1 MAEDNELSPEQQE
14 LLEDILN
21 NRKNIPY
28 DTYRKSIL
36 DIIRDVKF
44 NRKNIDQDK
53 LAEFWKVFGWVPNI
67 VWKEIVADGV
77 SAIARA
83 IDDVG
88 MAPEGVDLPEPQDDI
103 GMSYQ
108 QYINMISYSLGR
120 NWDRLEPEIQ
130 DGFNMLY
137 EITPPSD
144 LRKIAN
150 AASEH
155 HDAMINAVLQGKDP
169 GDIQVT
175 IEDANIEVVSNYSE
189 EADLARKAY
198 LSKDLRDDLYKEFT
212 LQTYDRENAE
222 TLLAKLQSGEIDKET
237 YLREIDRILKFN
249 NIDPEVFI
257 QTLQGQVIDAGSTA
271 GITAGLAEIN
281 ENITDNYLRSQALG
295 LTGTDYYGI
304 STPLIQE
311 VYGDGEEPLYAYGL
325 GRQLFANASPD
336 EIMEIQLLLVEAGFL
351 QPFSFVYGVL
361 DDNDGGTIQAIESA
375 MSRFNLNGE
384 TITQEDLY
392 SILLT
397 PGATAQNLTVFVK
410 EFFKDTLE
418 DYSYGRDKFE
428 ASEASG
434 LNYQSLFKYIKPSPL
449 SVKTT
454 IGNAIEEGLGRPAS
468 DYELAAYADYI
479 SKLSYDIQKS
489 NYDINQSNTEAL
501 IAAERDRAM
510 LARTGSDYPQEVELQ
525 GTIPSEQIGA
535 AIGFEFDEFVKDK
548 YGPMLEGQRATGL
561 YNNTFGNLLTNLG
574 NIGRYIKG
582 R

>member
-1 MAEDNELSPEQQE
+1 
-14 LLEDILN
+14 
-21 NRKNIPY
+21 
-28 DTYRKSIL
+28 
-36 DIIRDVKF
+36 
-44 NRKNIDQDK
+44 
-53 LAEFWKVFGWVPNI
+53 
-67 VWKEIVADGV
+67 
-77 SAIARA
+77 
-83 IDDVG
+83 
-88 MAPEGVDLPEPQDDI
+88 
-103 GMSYQ
+103 
-108 QYINMISYSLGR
+108 MISYSLGR
-120 NWDRLEPEIQ
+120 AWVDLEPEIQ
-130 DGFNMLY
+130 EGFNYLY
-137 EITPPSD
+137 EITPPKD
-144 LRKIAN
+144 LRTIAN
-150 AASEH
+150 AAGDH
-155 HDAMINAVLQGKDP
+155 HDAMIDAVLQGKDP
-169 GDIQVT
+169 GDIV
-175 IEDANIEVVSNYSE
+175 ISVEDASIELVNNYSE
-189 EADLARKAY
+189 ESDLARKAY
-198 LSKDLRDDLYKEFT
+198 LQKDLRDDLYREQAF
-212 LQTYDRENAE
+212 QYYDRENAE
-222 TLLAKLQSGEIDKET
+222 GLLAALESGKISKET
-237 YLREIDRILKFN
+237 YLREIDRILKIN

-257 QTLQGQVIDAGSTA
+257 KTLEGQIIDEGSTA
-271 GITAGLAEIN
+271 GITAGLSQIN

-311 VYGDGEEPLYAYGL
+311 VYGDGEEPLYEYGL

-397 PGATAQNLTVFVK
+397 PGATAQNLTVFIK

-418 DYSYGRDKFE
+418 DYSYGNDKFE

-434 LNYQSLFKYIKPSPL
+434 LNYQSLFKYINPSPY
-449 SVKTT
+449 SVKST
-454 IGNAIEEGLGRPAS
+454 IGAAIEEGLGRPAS
-468 DYELAAYADYI
+468 DYELAAYADYV

-489 NYDINQSNTEAL
+489 NFDINQSNTEAL

-510 LARTGSDYPQEVELQ
+510 LARTGSDYQQEVELQ
-525 GTIPSEQIGA
+525 GIVPQEQMGA
-535 AIGFEFDEFVKDK
+535 AIGQEFDQFVRDK

-561 YNNTFGNLLTNLG
+561 YNNTFANLLTNLG

>member
-28 DTYRKSIL
+28 DTYRKSII

-44 NRKNIDQDK
+44 NRKNINQDK

-77 SAIARA
+77 SAIARN

-88 MAPEGVDLPEPQDDI
+88 MAPEGVDLPEPQDDL

-155 HDAMINAVLQGKDP
+155 HDAMINAVLQGRDP

-311 VYGDGEEPLYAYGL
+311 VYGDGEEPLYEYGL

-525 GTIPSEQIGA
+525 GTIPSEQIGS

>member
-1 MAEDNELSPEQQE
+1 VAEDNELSPEQQE

-21 NRKNIPY
+21 NRTKIPY
-28 DTYRKSIL
+28 DSYRKSIL

-53 LAEFWKVFGWVPNI
+53 LAEFWKVFGWVPNV

-77 SAIARA
+77 SAIARN

-88 MAPEGVDLPEPQDDI
+88 MAPEGVDLPEPQDDL

-120 NWDRLEPEIQ
+120 NWDSLEPEIQ

-155 HDAMINAVLQGKDP
+155 HDAMINAVLEGRDP
-169 GDIQVT
+169 SDIQVT
-175 IEDANIEVVSNYSE
+175 IEDANIEIVSNYSE

-237 YLREIDRILKFN
+237 YLREIDRILKVN

-257 QTLQGQVIDAGSTA
+257 KTLQGQLIDAGSTS
-271 GITAGLAEIN
+271 GVTAGLAEIN

-311 VYGDGEEPLYAYGL
+311 VYGDGEEPLYEYGL

-535 AIGFEFDEFVKDK
+535 AIGFEFDQFVKDK

>member
-1 MAEDNELSPEQQE
+1 MAEDNELSPEQQS

-21 NRKNIPY
+21 NRKNIPFQE
-28 DTYRKSIL
+28 YRKNLL

-44 NRKNIDQDK
+44 NKKNIDQDK

-67 VWKEIVADGV
+67 VWKEIVVDGV
-77 SAIARA
+77 TSIAKN
-83 IDDVG
+83 IDDLG
-88 MAPEGVDLPEPQDDI
+88 MAPEGVDIPEPRDDL

-120 NWDRLEPEIQ
+120 SWDTLEPELQ

-144 LRKIAN
+144 LRKIAV
-150 AASEH
+150 AAEQH
-155 HDAMINAVLQGKDP
+155 HDAMINAVLEGKDP
-169 GDIQVT
+169 GDIQ
-175 IEDANIEVVSNYSE
+175 ISIDDANIEVLSNYSE
-189 EADLARKAY
+189 EADLAQKAF
-198 LSKDLRDDLYKEFT
+198 LQKDLRDDLYKQMALEY
-212 LQTYDRENAE
+212 YDRENAE
-222 TLLAKLQSGEIDKET
+222 TLLAKLENGDIDKET
-237 YLREIDRILKFN
+237 YLREIDRILSVN

-257 QTLQGQVIDAGSTA
+257 QTLEGQVIDAGSTG
-271 GITAGLAEIN
+271 GITAGLSEIN

-311 VYGDGEEPLYAYGL
+311 VYGDGEEPLYEYGL

-434 LNYQSLFKYIKPSPL
+434 LNYQSLFKYIKPSPF
-449 SVKTT
+449 SVKST
-454 IGNAIEEGLGRPAS
+454 IGAAIEEGLGRPAS
-468 DYELAAYADYI
+468 DYELAAYADYV

-510 LARTGSDYPQEVELQ
+510 LARTGSDYPQQVELE
-525 GTIPSEQIGA
+525 GTIPSDQIGA
-535 AIGFEFDEFVKDK
+535 AIGVEFDEFVRDK
-548 YGPMLEGQRATGL
+548 YGPMLEGQRSTGL
-561 YNNTFGNLLTNLG
+561 YNNTFANLLTTLG

>member
-21 NRKNIPY
+21 NRTKIPY
-28 DTYRKSIL
+28 DSYRKSIL

-53 LAEFWKVFGWVPNI
+53 LAEFWKVFGWVPNV

-77 SAIARA
+77 SAIARN

-88 MAPEGVDLPEPQDDI
+88 MAPEGVDLPEPQDDL

-155 HDAMINAVLQGKDP
+155 HDAMINAVLEGRDP
-169 GDIQVT
+169 SDIQVT
-175 IEDANIEVVSNYSE
+175 IEDANIEILSNYSE
-189 EADLARKAY
+189 QADLARKAY
-198 LSKDLRDDLYKEFT
+198 LSKDLRDDLYKEFA

-237 YLREIDRILKFN
+237 YLREIDRILKVN

-257 QTLQGQVIDAGSTA
+257 KTLQGQLIDAGSTS
-271 GITAGLAEIN
+271 GVTAGLAEIN

-304 STPLIQE
+304 TTSLIQE
-311 VYGDGEEPLYAYGL
+311 VYGDGEEPLYEYGL

>member
-1 MAEDNELSPEQQE
+1 VAEDNELSPEQQE

-21 NRKNIPY
+21 NRTKIPY
-28 DTYRKSIL
+28 DSYRKSIL

-53 LAEFWKVFGWVPNI
+53 LAEFWKVFGWVPNV

-77 SAIARA
+77 SAIARN

-88 MAPEGVDLPEPQDDI
+88 MAPEGVDLPEPQDDL

-155 HDAMINAVLQGKDP
+155 HDAMINAVLEGRDP
-169 GDIQVT
+169 SDIQVT
-175 IEDANIEVVSNYSE
+175 IEDANIEILSNYSE
-189 EADLARKAY
+189 QADLARKAY
-198 LSKDLRDDLYKEFT
+198 LSKDLRDDLYKEFA

-237 YLREIDRILKFN
+237 YLREIDRILKVN

-257 QTLQGQVIDAGSTA
+257 KTLQGQLIDAGSTS
-271 GITAGLAEIN
+271 GVTAGLAEIN

-304 STPLIQE
+304 TTSLIQE
-311 VYGDGEEPLYAYGL
+311 VYGDGEEPLYEYGL

>member
-1 MAEDNELSPEQQE
+1 MAEDNELSPEQQS

-28 DTYRKSIL
+28 QEYRKTLL

-44 NRKNIDQDK
+44 NKKNIDQDK

-77 SAIARA
+77 TSIARN

-88 MAPEGVDLPEPQDDI
+88 MAPEGVDLPKPKDDL

-120 NWDRLEPEIQ
+120 NWDSLEPELQ
-130 DGFNMLY
+130 DGFNLLY

-144 LRKIAN
+144 LRKIAV
-150 AASEH
+150 AAEQH
-155 HDAMINAVLQGKDP
+155 HDAMINAVLEGKDP
-169 GDIQVT
+169 GDIQVS
-175 IEDANIEVVSNYSE
+175 IEDANIEVLSNYSE

-198 LSKDLRDDLYKEFT
+198 LQKDLRDELYKQMALEY
-212 LQTYDRENAE
+212 YDRENAE
-222 TLLAKLQSGEIDKET
+222 TLLAKLENGDIDKQT
-237 YLREIDRILKFN
+237 YLREIDRILEVN

-257 QTLQGQVIDAGSTA
+257 QTLEGQVIDAGSTG

-311 VYGDGEEPLYAYGL
+311 VYGDGEEPLYEYGL

-434 LNYQSLFKYIKPSPL
+434 LNYQSLFKYIKPSPF
-449 SVKTT
+449 SVKST
-454 IGNAIEEGLGRPAS
+454 IGAAIEEGLGRPAS
-468 DYELAAYADYI
+468 DYELAAYADYV

-510 LARTGSDYPQEVELQ
+510 LARTGSDYPQQVELE
-525 GTIPSEQIGA
+525 GTIPSDQIGA
-535 AIGFEFDEFVKDK
+535 AIGVEFDEFVRDK
-548 YGPMLEGQRATGL
+548 YGPMLEGQRSTGL
-561 YNNTFGNLLTNLG
+561 YNNTFANLLTNLG

>member
-1 MAEDNELSPEQQE
+1 VAEDNELSPEQQE

-21 NRKNIPY
+21 NRTKIPY
-28 DTYRKSIL
+28 NSYRKSIL

-53 LAEFWKVFGWVPNI
+53 LAEFWKVFGWVPNV

-77 SAIARA
+77 SAIARN

-88 MAPEGVDLPEPQDDI
+88 MAPEGVDLPEPQDDL

-155 HDAMINAVLQGKDP
+155 HDAMINAVLEGRDP
-169 GDIQVT
+169 SDIQVT
-175 IEDANIEVVSNYSE
+175 IEDANIEILSNYSE
-189 EADLARKAY
+189 QADLARKAY

-237 YLREIDRILKFN
+237 YLREIDRILKVN

-257 QTLQGQVIDAGSTA
+257 KTLQGQLIDAGSTS
-271 GITAGLAEIN
+271 GVTAGLAEIN

-304 STPLIQE
+304 TTSLIQE
-311 VYGDGEEPLYAYGL
+311 VYGDGEEPLYEYGL

-510 LARTGSDYPQEVELQ
+510 LARTSSDYPQEVELQ

-561 YNNTFGNLLTNLG
+561 YNNTFANLLTNLG

>member
-21 NRKNIPY
+21 NRTKIPY
-28 DTYRKSIL
+28 DSYRKSIL

-53 LAEFWKVFGWVPNI
+53 LAEFWKVFGWVPNV

-77 SAIARA
+77 SAIARN

-150 AASEH
+150 AASKH
-155 HDAMINAVLQGKDP
+155 HDAMINAVLEGRDP

-237 YLREIDRILKFN
+237 YLREIDRILKVN

-311 VYGDGEEPLYAYGL
+311 VYGDGEEPLYEYGL

-489 NYDINQSNTEAL
+489 NYDINQTNTEAL

>member
-1 MAEDNELSPEQQE
+1 MAEDNELSPEQQS

-21 NRKNIPY
+21 NRKNIPFQE
-28 DTYRKSIL
+28 YRKNLL

-44 NRKNIDQDK
+44 NKKNIDQDK

-67 VWKEIVADGV
+67 VWKEIVVDGV
-77 SAIARA
+77 TSIAKN
-83 IDDVG
+83 IDDLG
-88 MAPEGVDLPEPQDDI
+88 MAPEGVDIPEPRDDL

-120 NWDRLEPEIQ
+120 SWDTLEPELQ

-144 LRKIAN
+144 LRKIAV
-150 AASEH
+150 AAEQH
-155 HDAMINAVLQGKDP
+155 HDAMINAVLEGKDP
-169 GDIQVT
+169 GDIQ
-175 IEDANIEVVSNYSE
+175 ISIDDANIEVLSNYSE
-189 EADLARKAY
+189 EADLAQKAF
-198 LSKDLRDDLYKEFT
+198 LQKDLRDDLYKQMALEY
-212 LQTYDRENAE
+212 YDRENAE
-222 TLLAKLQSGEIDKET
+222 TLLAKLENGDIDKET
-237 YLREIDRILKFN
+237 YLREIDRILSVN

-257 QTLQGQVIDAGSTA
+257 QTLEGQVIDAGSTG
-271 GITAGLAEIN
+271 GITAGLSEIN

-311 VYGDGEEPLYAYGL
+311 VYGDGEEPLYEYGL

-434 LNYQSLFKYIKPSPL
+434 LNYQSLFKYIKPSPF
-449 SVKTT
+449 SVKST
-454 IGNAIEEGLGRPAS
+454 IGAAIEEGLGRPAS
-468 DYELAAYADYI
+468 DYELAAYADYV

-510 LARTGSDYPQEVELQ
+510 LARTGSDYPQQVELE
-525 GTIPSEQIGA
+525 GTIPSDQIGA
-535 AIGFEFDEFVKDK
+535 AIGVEFDEFVRDK
-548 YGPMLEGQRATGL
+548 YGPMLEGQRSTGL
-561 YNNTFGNLLTNLG
+561 YNNTFANLLTNLG

>member
-311 VYGDGEEPLYAYGL
+311 VYGDGEEPLYEYGL

-561 YNNTFGNLLTNLG
+561 YNNTFANLLTNLG

>member
-1 MAEDNELSPEQQE
+1 VAEDNELSPEQQS

-21 NRKNIPY
+21 NRKNIPFQE
-28 DTYRKSIL
+28 YRKNLL

-44 NRKNIDQDK
+44 NQKNIDQDK

-77 SAIARA
+77 TSIARN

-88 MAPEGVDLPEPQDDI
+88 MAPEGVDLPEPRDDL

-120 NWDRLEPEIQ
+120 NWDSLEPELQ

-144 LRKIAN
+144 LRLIAN
-150 AASEH
+150 AAAEH
-155 HDAMINAVLQGKDP
+155 HDAMIEAVLQGRDP
-169 GDIQVT
+169 GDIQIT
-175 IEDANIEVVSNYSE
+175 FDDANIEILSNYSE

-198 LSKDLRDDLYKEFT
+198 LQKDLRDDLYKEMA
-212 LQTYDRENAE
+212 LEYYDRENAQ
-222 TLLAKLQSGEIDKET
+222 TLLAKLQNGDIDKKT
-237 YLREIDRILKFN
+237 YLREIDRILSVN

-257 QTLQGQVIDAGSTA
+257 QTLQGQVIDSGSTA

-304 STPLIQE
+304 TTPLIQE
-311 VYGDGEEPLYAYGL
+311 VYGDGEEPLYEYGL

-434 LNYQSLFKYIKPSPL
+434 LNYQSLFKYIKPSPF
-449 SVKTT
+449 SVKST
-454 IGNAIEEGLGRPAS
+454 IGAAIEEGLGRPAS
-468 DYELAAYADYI
+468 DYELAAYADYV

-510 LARTGSDYPQEVELQ
+510 LARTGSDYPQQVELE
-525 GTIPSEQIGA
+525 GTIPSDQIGA
-535 AIGFEFDEFVKDK
+535 AIGVEFDEFVRDK
-548 YGPMLEGQRATGL
+548 YGPMLEGQRSTGL
-561 YNNTFGNLLTNLG
+561 YNNTFANLLTNLG

>member
-53 LAEFWKVFGWVPNI
+53 LAEFWKVFGWVPNV

-77 SAIARA
+77 SAIAKN

-88 MAPEGVDLPEPQDDI
+88 MAPEGVDLPEPQDDL

-150 AASEH
+150 AASQH
-155 HDAMINAVLQGKDP
+155 HDAMINAVLEGRDP
-169 GDIQVT
+169 SDIQVT
-175 IEDANIEVVSNYSE
+175 IEDANIEIVSNYSE

-237 YLREIDRILKFN
+237 YLREIDRILKVN

-257 QTLQGQVIDAGSTA
+257 KTLQGQLIDAGSTS
-271 GITAGLAEIN
+271 GVTAGLAEIN

-304 STPLIQE
+304 TTSLIQE
-311 VYGDGEEPLYAYGL
+311 VYGDGEEPLYEYGL

-535 AIGFEFDEFVKDK
+535 AIGFEFDQFVKDK

>member
-1 MAEDNELSPEQQE
+1 MAEDNELSPEQQS

-21 NRKNIPY
+21 NRKNIPFQE
-28 DTYRKSIL
+28 YRKNLL

-44 NRKNIDQDK
+44 NQKNIDQDK

-77 SAIARA
+77 TSIARN
-83 IDDVG
+83 IDEVG
-88 MAPEGVDLPEPQDDI
+88 MAPEGVDLPEPRDDL

-120 NWDRLEPEIQ
+120 SWDTLEPELQ

-144 LRKIAN
+144 LRKIAV
-150 AASEH
+150 AAGQH
-155 HDAMINAVLQGKDP
+155 HDAMINAVLEGKDP
-169 GDIQVT
+169 GDIQVS
-175 IEDANIEVVSNYSE
+175 IDDANIEVLSNYSE
-189 EADLARKAY
+189 EADLAQKAY
-198 LSKDLRDDLYKEFT
+198 LQKDLRDDLYRQMALEY
-212 LQTYDRENAE
+212 YDRENAE
-222 TLLAKLQSGEIDKET
+222 TLLAKLQNGDIDKQT
-237 YLREIDRILKFN
+237 YLREIDRILKVN
-249 NIDPEVFI
+249 NIDPKVFI

-311 VYGDGEEPLYAYGL
+311 VYGDGEEPLYEYGL

-561 YNNTFGNLLTNLG
+561 YNNTFANLLTNLG

>member
-1 MAEDNELSPEQQE
+1 VAEDNELSPEQQE

-21 NRKNIPY
+21 NRTKIPY
-28 DTYRKSIL
+28 DSYRKSIL

-77 SAIARA
+77 SAIARN

-155 HDAMINAVLQGKDP
+155 HDAMINAVLEGRDP
-169 GDIQVT
+169 SDIQVT

-237 YLREIDRILKFN
+237 YLREIDRILKVN

-271 GITAGLAEIN
+271 GITAGLSEIN

-311 VYGDGEEPLYAYGL
+311 VYGDGEEPLYEYGL

>member
-21 NRKNIPY
+21 NRTKIPY
-28 DTYRKSIL
+28 NSYRKSIL

-53 LAEFWKVFGWVPNI
+53 LAEFWKVFGWVPNV

-77 SAIARA
+77 SAIARN

-88 MAPEGVDLPEPQDDI
+88 MAPEGVDLPEPQDDL

-155 HDAMINAVLQGKDP
+155 HDAMINAVLEGRDP
-169 GDIQVT
+169 SDIQVT
-175 IEDANIEVVSNYSE
+175 IEDANIEILSNYSE
-189 EADLARKAY
+189 QADLARKAY
-198 LSKDLRDDLYKEFT
+198 LSKDLRDDLYKEFA

-237 YLREIDRILKFN
+237 YLREIDRILKVN

-271 GITAGLAEIN
+271 GITAGLSEIN

-311 VYGDGEEPLYAYGL
+311 VYGDGEEPLYEYGL

>member
-21 NRKNIPY
+21 NRTKIPY
-28 DTYRKSIL
+28 DSYRKSIL

-77 SAIARA
+77 SAIARN

-155 HDAMINAVLQGKDP
+155 HDAMINAVLEGRDP

-237 YLREIDRILKFN
+237 YLREIDRILKVN

-271 GITAGLAEIN
+271 GITAGLSEIN

-311 VYGDGEEPLYAYGL
+311 VYGDGEEPLYEYGL

>member
-1 MAEDNELSPEQQE
+1 MAEDNELSPEQQS

-28 DTYRKSIL
+28 QEYRKTLL

-44 NRKNIDQDK
+44 NKKNIDQDK

-77 SAIARA
+77 TSIARN

-88 MAPEGVDLPEPQDDI
+88 MAPEGVDLPEPKDDL

-120 NWDRLEPEIQ
+120 NWDSLEPELQ
-130 DGFNMLY
+130 DGFNLLY

-144 LRKIAN
+144 LRKIAV
-150 AASEH
+150 AAEQH
-155 HDAMINAVLQGKDP
+155 HDAMINAVLEGKDP
-169 GDIQVT
+169 GDIQVS
-175 IEDANIEVVSNYSE
+175 IEDANIEVLSNYSE

-198 LSKDLRDDLYKEFT
+198 LQKDLRDELYKQMALEY
-212 LQTYDRENAE
+212 YDRENAE
-222 TLLAKLQSGEIDKET
+222 TLLAKLENGDIDKQT
-237 YLREIDRILKFN
+237 YLREIDRILEVN

-257 QTLQGQVIDAGSTA
+257 QTLEGQVIDAGSTG

-311 VYGDGEEPLYAYGL
+311 VYGDGEEPLYEYGL

-434 LNYQSLFKYIKPSPL
+434 LNYQSLFKYIKPSPF
-449 SVKTT
+449 SVKST
-454 IGNAIEEGLGRPAS
+454 IGAAIEEGLGRPAS
-468 DYELAAYADYI
+468 DYELAAYADYV

-510 LARTGSDYPQEVELQ
+510 LARTGSDYPQQVELE
-525 GTIPSEQIGA
+525 GTIPSDQIGA
-535 AIGFEFDEFVKDK
+535 AIGVEFDEFVRDK
-548 YGPMLEGQRATGL
+548 YGPMLEGQRSTGL
-561 YNNTFGNLLTNLG
+561 YNNTFANLLTNLG

>member
-1 MAEDNELSPEQQE
+1 MAEENELSPEQQS

-21 NRKNIPY
+21 NRKNIPFQE
-28 DTYRKSIL
+28 YRKTLL

-44 NRKNIDQDK
+44 NKKNIDQDT

-77 SAIARA
+77 TSIARN

-88 MAPEGVDLPEPQDDI
+88 MAPEGVDLPEPRDDL

-120 NWDRLEPEIQ
+120 SWDTLEPELQ

-144 LRKIAN
+144 LRKIAV
-150 AASEH
+150 AAEQH
-155 HDAMINAVLQGKDP
+155 HDAMINAVLEGKDP
-169 GDIQVT
+169 GDIQVS
-175 IEDANIEVVSNYSE
+175 IDDANIEVLSNYSE

-198 LSKDLRDDLYKEFT
+198 LQKDLRDELYKQMALEY
-212 LQTYDRENAE
+212 YDRENAQ
-222 TLLAKLQSGEIDKET
+222 TLLAKLQNGDIDKQT
-237 YLREIDRILKFN
+237 YLREIDRILEVN

-257 QTLQGQVIDAGSTA
+257 QTLEGQVIDAGSTG
-271 GITAGLAEIN
+271 GITAGLSEIN

-311 VYGDGEEPLYAYGL
+311 VYGDGEEPLYEYGL

-434 LNYQSLFKYIKPSPL
+434 LNYQSLFKYIKPSPF
-449 SVKTT
+449 SVKST
-454 IGNAIEEGLGRPAS
+454 IGAAIEEGLGRPAS
-468 DYELAAYADYI
+468 DYELAAYADYV

-510 LARTGSDYPQEVELQ
+510 LARTGSDYPQQVELE
-525 GTIPSEQIGA
+525 GTIPSDQIGA
-535 AIGFEFDEFVKDK
+535 AIGVEFDEFVRDK
-548 YGPMLEGQRATGL
+548 YGPMLEGQRSTGL
-561 YNNTFGNLLTNLG
+561 YNNTFANLLTNLG

>member
-1 MAEDNELSPEQQE
+1 VAEDNELSPEQQE

-21 NRKNIPY
+21 NRTKIPY
-28 DTYRKSIL
+28 DSYRKSIL

-53 LAEFWKVFGWVPNI
+53 LAEFWKVFGWVPNV

-77 SAIARA
+77 SAIARN

-88 MAPEGVDLPEPQDDI
+88 MAPEGVDLPEPQDDL

-155 HDAMINAVLQGKDP
+155 HDAMINAVLEGRDP
-169 GDIQVT
+169 SDIQVT
-175 IEDANIEVVSNYSE
+175 IEDANIEILSNYSE
-189 EADLARKAY
+189 QADLARKAY
-198 LSKDLRDDLYKEFT
+198 LSKDLRDDLYKEFA

-237 YLREIDRILKFN
+237 YLREIDRILKVN

-257 QTLQGQVIDAGSTA
+257 KTLQGQLIDAGSTS
-271 GITAGLAEIN
+271 GVTAGLAEIN

-304 STPLIQE
+304 TTSLIQE
-311 VYGDGEEPLYAYGL
+311 VYGDGEEPLYEYGL

-561 YNNTFGNLLTNLG
+561 YNNTFANLLTNLG

>member
-21 NRKNIPY
+21 NRTKIPY
-28 DTYRKSIL
+28 DSYRKSIL

-53 LAEFWKVFGWVPNI
+53 LAEFWKVFGWVPNV

-77 SAIARA
+77 SAIARN

-88 MAPEGVDLPEPQDDI
+88 MSPEGVDLPEPQDDL

-155 HDAMINAVLQGKDP
+155 HDAMINAVLEGRDP
-169 GDIQVT
+169 SDIQVT
-175 IEDANIEVVSNYSE
+175 IEDANIEILSNYSE
-189 EADLARKAY
+189 QADLARKAY
-198 LSKDLRDDLYKEFT
+198 LSKDLRDDLYKEFA

-237 YLREIDRILKFN
+237 YLREIDRILKVN

-257 QTLQGQVIDAGSTA
+257 KTLQGQLIDAGSTS
-271 GITAGLAEIN
+271 GVTAGLAEIN

-311 VYGDGEEPLYAYGL
+311 VYGDGEEPLYEYGL

>member
-1 MAEDNELSPEQQE
+1 
-14 LLEDILN
+14 
-21 NRKNIPY
+21 
-28 DTYRKSIL
+28 
-36 DIIRDVKF
+36 
-44 NRKNIDQDK
+44 
-53 LAEFWKVFGWVPNI
+53 
-67 VWKEIVADGV
+67 
-77 SAIARA
+77 
-83 IDDVG
+83 
-88 MAPEGVDLPEPQDDI
+88 
-103 GMSYQ
+103 
-108 QYINMISYSLGR
+108 
-120 NWDRLEPEIQ
+120 
-130 DGFNMLY
+130 
-137 EITPPSD
+137 
-144 LRKIAN
+144 
-150 AASEH
+150 
-155 HDAMINAVLQGKDP
+155 
-169 GDIQVT
+169 
-175 IEDANIEVVSNYSE
+175 
-189 EADLARKAY
+189 
-198 LSKDLRDDLYKEFT
+198 
-212 LQTYDRENAE
+212 
-222 TLLAKLQSGEIDKET
+222 
-237 YLREIDRILKFN
+237 
-249 NIDPEVFI
+249 
-257 QTLQGQVIDAGSTA
+257 
-271 GITAGLAEIN
+271 
-281 ENITDNYLRSQALG
+281 
-295 LTGTDYYGI
+295 
-304 STPLIQE
+304 
-311 VYGDGEEPLYAYGL
+311 
-325 GRQLFANASPD
+325 
-336 EIMEIQLLLVEAGFL
+336 
-351 QPFSFVYGVL
+351 
-361 DDNDGGTIQAIESA
+361 

-561 YNNTFGNLLTNLG
+561 YNNTFANLLTNLG

>member
-1 MAEDNELSPEQQE
+1 VAEDNELTPEQQDV
-14 LLEDILN
+14 LEDILN

-28 DTYRKSIL
+28 QSYRRTIL
-36 DIIRDVKF
+36 DIMRDIKF
-44 NRKNIDQDK
+44 NRKNIDEDK
-53 LAEFWKVFGWVPNI
+53 LADFWKVFGWVPNI
-67 VWKEIVADGV
+67 LWKEIVADGIAAIGRGV
-77 SAIARA
+77 SG
-83 IDDVG
+83 VG
-88 MAPEGVDLPEPQDDI
+88 MAPEGVDVPKPTEDV

-120 NWDRLEPEIQ
+120 AWVDLEPEIQ
-130 DGFNMLY
+130 EGFNYLY
-137 EITPPSD
+137 EITPPKD
-144 LRKIAN
+144 LRTIAN
-150 AASEH
+150 AAGDH
-155 HDAMINAVLQGKDP
+155 HDAMIDAVLQGKDP
-169 GDIQVT
+169 GDIV
-175 IEDANIEVVSNYSE
+175 ISVEDASIELVNNYSE
-189 EADLARKAY
+189 ESDLARKAY
-198 LSKDLRDDLYKEFT
+198 LQKDLRDDLYREQAF
-212 LQTYDRENAE
+212 QYYDRENAE
-222 TLLAKLQSGEIDKET
+222 GLLAALESGKISKET
-237 YLREIDRILKFN
+237 YLREIDRILKIN

-257 QTLQGQVIDAGSTA
+257 KTLEGQIIDEGSTA
-271 GITAGLAEIN
+271 GITAGLSQIN

-311 VYGDGEEPLYAYGL
+311 VYGDGEEPLYEYGL
-325 GRQLFANASPD
+325 GRQLFVNASPD
-336 EIMEIQLLLVEAGFL
+336 ELMEIQLLLVEAGFL

-397 PGATAQNLTVFVK
+397 PGATAQNLTVFIK

-418 DYSYGRDKFE
+418 DYSYGNDKFE

-434 LNYQSLFKYIKPSPL
+434 LNYQSLFKYINPSPY
-449 SVKTT
+449 SVKST
-454 IGNAIEEGLGRPAS
+454 IGAAIEEGLGRPAS
-468 DYELAAYADYI
+468 DYELAAYADYV

-489 NYDINQSNTEAL
+489 NFDINQSNTEAL

-510 LARTGSDYPQEVELQ
+510 LARTGSDYQQEVELQ
-525 GTIPSEQIGA
+525 GIVPQEQMGA
-535 AIGFEFDEFVKDK
+535 AIGQEFDQFVRDK

-561 YNNTFGNLLTNLG
+561 YNNTFANLLTNLG

>member
-1 MAEDNELSPEQQE
+1 VAEDNELSPEQQE

-21 NRKNIPY
+21 NRTKIPY
-28 DTYRKSIL
+28 NSYRKSIL

-53 LAEFWKVFGWVPNI
+53 LAEFWKVFGWVPNV

-77 SAIARA
+77 SAIARN

-88 MAPEGVDLPEPQDDI
+88 MAPEGVDLPEPQDDL

-155 HDAMINAVLQGKDP
+155 HDAMINAVLEGRDP
-169 GDIQVT
+169 SDIQVT
-175 IEDANIEVVSNYSE
+175 IEDANIEILSNYSE
-189 EADLARKAY
+189 QADLARKAY
-198 LSKDLRDDLYKEFT
+198 LSKDLRDDLYKEFA

-237 YLREIDRILKFN
+237 YLREIDRILKVN

-257 QTLQGQVIDAGSTA
+257 KTLQGQLIDAGSTS
-271 GITAGLAEIN
+271 GVTAGLAEIN

-304 STPLIQE
+304 TTSLIQE
-311 VYGDGEEPLYAYGL
+311 VYGDGEEPLYEYGL

-561 YNNTFGNLLTNLG
+561 YNNTFANLLTNLG

>member
-21 NRKNIPY
+21 NRTKIPY
-28 DTYRKSIL
+28 DSYRKSIL

-77 SAIARA
+77 SAIARN

-88 MAPEGVDLPEPQDDI
+88 MAPEGVDLPEPQDDL

-150 AASEH
+150 AASQH
-155 HDAMINAVLQGKDP
+155 HDAMINAVLEGRDP
-169 GDIQVT
+169 SDIQVT
-175 IEDANIEVVSNYSE
+175 IEDANIEILSNYSE
-189 EADLARKAY
+189 QADLARKAY
-198 LSKDLRDDLYKEFT
+198 LQKDLRDDLYKEFA

-237 YLREIDRILKFN
+237 YLREIDRILKVN

-257 QTLQGQVIDAGSTA
+257 KTLQGQLIDAGSTS
-271 GITAGLAEIN
+271 GVTAGLAEIN

-311 VYGDGEEPLYAYGL
+311 VYGDGEEPLYEYGL

>member
-1 MAEDNELSPEQQE
+1 MAEDNELSPEQQS

-21 NRKNIPY
+21 NRKNIPFQE
-28 DTYRKSIL
+28 YRKNLL

-44 NRKNIDQDK
+44 NKKNIDQDK

-67 VWKEIVADGV
+67 VWKEIVVDGV
-77 SAIARA
+77 TSIAKN
-83 IDDVG
+83 IDDLG
-88 MAPEGVDLPEPQDDI
+88 MAPEGVDIPEPRDDL

-120 NWDRLEPEIQ
+120 SWDTLEPELQ

-144 LRKIAN
+144 LRKIAV
-150 AASEH
+150 AAEQH
-155 HDAMINAVLQGKDP
+155 HDAMINAVLEGKDP
-169 GDIQVT
+169 GDIQ
-175 IEDANIEVVSNYSE
+175 ISIDDANIEVLSNYSE
-189 EADLARKAY
+189 EADLAQKAF
-198 LSKDLRDDLYKEFT
+198 LQKDLRDDLYKQMALEY
-212 LQTYDRENAE
+212 YDRENAQ
-222 TLLAKLQSGEIDKET
+222 TLLAKLENGDIDKET
-237 YLREIDRILKFN
+237 YLREIDRILSVN

-257 QTLQGQVIDAGSTA
+257 QTLEGQVIDAGSTG
-271 GITAGLAEIN
+271 GITAGLSEIN

-311 VYGDGEEPLYAYGL
+311 VYGDGEEPLYEYGL

-434 LNYQSLFKYIKPSPL
+434 LNYQSLFKYIKPSPF
-449 SVKTT
+449 SVKST
-454 IGNAIEEGLGRPAS
+454 IGAAIEEGLGRPAS
-468 DYELAAYADYI
+468 DYELAAYADYV

-510 LARTGSDYPQEVELQ
+510 LARTGSDYPQQVELE
-525 GTIPSEQIGA
+525 GTIPSDQIGA
-535 AIGFEFDEFVKDK
+535 AIGVEFDEFVRDK
-548 YGPMLEGQRATGL
+548 YGPMLEGQRSTGL
-561 YNNTFGNLLTNLG
+561 YNNTFANLLTNLG